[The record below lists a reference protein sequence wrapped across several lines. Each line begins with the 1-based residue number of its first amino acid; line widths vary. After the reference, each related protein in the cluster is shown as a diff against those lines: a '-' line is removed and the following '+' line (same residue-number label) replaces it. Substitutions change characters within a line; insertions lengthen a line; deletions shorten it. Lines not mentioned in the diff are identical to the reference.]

1 LISSI
6 YDVVGNDQ
14 RLYEGSNLA
23 ELYTDKESE
32 KERGQIYSHSVY
44 LVVKGGV
51 ILLTSYLTAYWGD
64 KNIRVNCIS
73 PGGVYHKGENDTFVK
88 KYSLK
93 AHGMKNIFVCG
104 SSVFPTNDWINSTFT
119 IIALGLRLSKYLSE
133 NIQKQ

>member
-1 LISSI
+1 MISSI

-32 KERGQIYSHSVY
+32 KERSQIYSHSVY
-44 LVVKGGV
+44 PVVKGGV
-51 ILLTSYLTAYWGD
+51 ISLTSYHTAYWGD
-64 KNIRVNCIS
+64 KNIRVHCIS

-88 KYSLK
+88 KYSAKVL
-93 AHGMKNIFVCG
+93 GMKNIFVCG
-104 SSVFPTNDWINSTFT
+104 SSVFPTNNWINSTFT